1 MIVDALT
8 TCVKTKGGTRYLE
21 ITETVDTS
29 ETAEITFTDLVA
41 GDTVDVFG
49 GDDAMEPACVLADA
63 VPAGHPVGRYV
74 RLRRWKMNERPERV
88 CQ

>member
-8 TCVKTKGGTRYLE
+8 TCVKTDGGTRYLE

-29 ETAEITFTDLVA
+29 ETAEITFTDLIA

-49 GDDAMEPACVLADA
+49 VDDAMEPACVLADTVQKHA
-63 VPAGHPVGRYV
+63 TAP
-74 RLRRWKMNERPERV
+74 
-88 CQ
+88 